1 MLIYIV
7 AGARPNFMKV
17 APILKAL
24 KQKKTESKNII
35 YKLVHTG
42 QHYDYNMSGTF
53 FEQLEIAN
61 PDIILNAGSGTQ
73 AEQTASIMIAFEKEL
88 IKERPSIVIVVGDV
102 NSTMACTIVA
112 KKLNIAVAHVEA
124 GIRSYDLAMPEE
136 INRLVVDSIADYF
149 FTTTI
154 EAGQNLL
161 KNGIS
166 NDKIFFVGNTMI
178 DTLLQNL
185 DNLKEESIL
194 KNYNI
199 EKNKYF
205 ILTLHRPSNVDD
217 YNKLKKILNTIE
229 VNNNDLPIIFPVH
242 PRTNKVLIKNNFY
255 SKNIILTAPLAYHDF
270 IGLVKNSKGIITDSG
285 GVTEEATVLGIP
297 CITLRNSTERPETVN
312 IGTNELVGD
321 DMDLLKQCILK
332 ILKNDW
338 KRGAIPELWDGK
350 AAIRIVNILS
360 NLKAT
365 KN

>member
-24 KQKKTESKNII
+24 KYKKEESKNII

-42 QHYDYNMSGTF
+42 QHYDYNMSGSF
-53 FEQLEIAN
+53 FEQLEIPN
-61 PDIILNAGSGTQ
+61 PDIFLNAGSGTQ

-136 INRLVVDSIADYF
+136 INRLVTDSIADYF
-149 FTTTI
+149 FTTTK
-154 EAGQNLL
+154 EAGENLL
-161 KNGIS
+161 KNSIT
-166 NDKIFFVGNTMI
+166 NDNIFFVGNTMI

-185 DNLKEESIL
+185 DKLNEESIL
-194 KNYNI
+194 KKNNI

-217 YNKLKKILNTIE
+217 YDKLKKILDTIE
-229 VNNNDLPIIFPVH
+229 LNNNDLSIIFPVH
-242 PRTNKVLIKNNFY
+242 PRTNKVLIQNNFY

-297 CITLRNSTERPETVN
+297 CITLRNTTERPETVN

-321 DMDLLKQCILK
+321 DMNLLKQCIIK
-332 ILKNDW
+332 IINNDW
-338 KRGAIPELWDGK
+338 KSGSIPELWDGK
-350 AAIRIVNILS
+350 AAIRIVNILT
-360 NLKAT
+360 NLKFI
-365 KN
+365 

>member
-1 MLIYIV
+1 
-7 AGARPNFMKV
+7 
-17 APILKAL
+17 
-24 KQKKTESKNII
+24 
-35 YKLVHTG
+35 
-42 QHYDYNMSGTF
+42 MSGTF

>member
-24 KQKKTESKNII
+24 KYKKEESKNII

-42 QHYDYNMSGTF
+42 QHYDYNMSGSF
-53 FEQLEIAN
+53 FDQLEIPN
-61 PDIILNAGSGTQ
+61 PDIFLNAGSGTQ

-124 GIRSYDLAMPEE
+124 GIRSYDPSMPEE
-136 INRLVVDSIADYF
+136 INRLVTDSITDYF
-149 FTTTI
+149 FTTTK

-161 KNGIS
+161 KNSIT
-166 NDKIFFVGNTMI
+166 NDNIFFVGNTMI

-185 DNLKEESIL
+185 DKLNEESIL
-194 KNYNI
+194 KKNNI

-217 YNKLKKILNTIE
+217 YDKLKKILDTIE
-229 VNNNDLPIIFPVH
+229 LNNNDLSIIFPVH
-242 PRTNKVLIKNNFY
+242 PRTNKVLIQNNFY

-297 CITLRNSTERPETVN
+297 CVTLRNTTERPETVN

-321 DMDLLKQCILK
+321 DMNLLKQCIIK
-332 ILKNDW
+332 IINNDW
-338 KRGAIPELWDGK
+338 KSGSIPELWDGK
-350 AAIRIVNILS
+350 AAIRIVNILT
-360 NLKAT
+360 NLKFI
-365 KN
+365 